1 MWFLFKKA
9 EKFEKRKITLHFKHK
24 HKSYIYTDE
33 AVLASVCWNFVHFF
47 SHSANKE
54 QTPPLPQEPSGFETG
69 QLTLL

>member
-24 HKSYIYTDE
+24 HKSYTYTDE

-47 SHSANKE
+47 RIQQTKSKHHLSHRSPVALK
-54 QTPPLPQEPSGFETG
+54 QVS
-69 QLTLL
+69 